1 MGGSPVGVS
10 IGSLSKFFPQHQVE
24 AILRASGREG
34 QRRRKLPALDLV
46 YCVIALGLH
55 ASEGCRSVLRRV
67 LLSRR
72 ARDAEEIERLC
83 SDSAITQGRTRL
95 GWQPLRA
102 LYEVVVRPIATRASI
117 GAWFLRW
124 RLVTLDGST
133 LDVADTK
140 QNERAFGRP
149 GSARGKAGFP
159 QLRFVTLLENGTHVL
174 FGAELGRY
182 NTGEAT
188 LARKVVSRLPADA
201 LCLADR
207 NFFSYALWKAALA
220 SGAALLWRARSD
232 LILPKLKLL
241 ADGSYLTKIYPWPRA
256 RARDVHGIS
265 ARLITYRL
273 GKGREEYR
281 LLCSILDPRKAPAIQ
296 LANLYTKRWTIETV
310 LGELKTRLRGARV
323 VLRSRIPN
331 LVRQD
336 FWGLLLAHFG
346 VRALMHEAALEQ
358 KIEATD
364 LSFVHALRTVARY
377 LPLYVSFFPSAEQ
390 EAVPIT
396 LA

>member
-1 MGGSPVGVS
+1 MGVRPVGVS
-10 IGSLSKFFPQHQVE
+10 IGSLSKFFPQHEIE

-46 YCVIALGLH
+46 YYVIALGLY

-72 ARDAEEIERLC
+72 ARDGEEIERLC
-83 SDSAITQGRTRL
+83 SDAAISQGRTRL

-102 LYEVVVRPIATRASI
+102 LYETVVRPIATRASL
-117 GAWFLRW
+117 GAWYRRW

-140 QNERAFGRP
+140 RNERAFGRP
-149 GSARGKAGFP
+149 GSVRGKSGFP

-188 LARKVVSRLPADA
+188 LAKKVITRLPADA

-207 NFFSYALWKAALA
+207 NFFSYSLWKAALA
-220 SGAALLWRARSD
+220 SGAALLWRARAD
-232 LILPKLKLL
+232 LILPKLRRLS
-241 ADGSYLTKIYPWPRA
+241 DGSYLTRIYPSPRA
-256 RARDVHGIS
+256 RARDVHGIP
-265 ARLITYRL
+265 ARFITYRL

-310 LGELKTRLRGARV
+310 LAELKTRLRGARV
-323 VLRSRIPN
+323 VLRSRTPN
-331 LVRQD
+331 LTRQD

-364 LSFVHALRTVARY
+364 LSFIHAVRTVARY

-390 EAVPIT
+390 EPLQIT